1 MSAAATPEKSATT
14 SSATANQAAPPP
26 AAVTTDADT
35 RTAGGVAA
43 LGLVQQARLSRLNRD
58 AAAAVATY
66 GQGSSQ
72 AAAAQAAVAAALTA
86 GSRLAIQHQQ
96 FTTPPP
102 KVAAA
107 GWALHGRVYDSNLNP
122 LASYT
127 VFLVDSQNNYLS
139 DYGFSYTDATGYFLI
154 SYDGV
159 KKADVTQSA
168 QAQPAGTA
176 QTTTIAP
183 AGQQTATAPSSG
195 AAAATPQS
203 ATTAQA
209 PAAAPVGQAGTEPGS
224 TTAGAAPQRA
234 TTNSAAGAALSSA
247 YLQVADDKAN
257 PKFLSKTA
265 FTPSTGQAIYQVIT
279 IGADTAPLGDPPPA
293 VRAEA
298 LPPPRKR
305 DS

>member
-1 MSAAATPEKSATT
+1 MSAAPTPEKAATA

-26 AAVTTDADT
+26 ASVTIDADT
-35 RTAGGVAA
+35 RSAGSVAT

-72 AAAAQAAVAAALTA
+72 AAAAQAAVAATQTA
-86 GSRLAIQHQQ
+86 SSRLTILHQQ
-96 FTTPPP
+96 LTTPPP

-107 GWALHGRVYDSNLNP
+107 GWALHGRIYDSNLNP

-139 DYGFSYTDATGYFLI
+139 DYGFSYTDSTGYFLI
-154 SYDGV
+154 NYDGA

-168 QAQPAGTA
+168 PAQPAGTA
-176 QTTTIAP
+176 QTTTTAL
-183 AGQQTATAPSSG
+183 AGQTTATAPSS
-195 AAAATPQS
+195 AATGANPQTS
-203 ATTAQA
+203 TTAQA
-209 PAAAPVGQAGTEPGS
+209 PAAA
-224 TTAGAAPQRA
+224 AAP
-234 TTNSAAGAALSSA
+234 LA
-247 YLQVADDKAN
+247 YLQIADDKAN

-265 FTPSTGQAIYQVIT
+265 FTPSTGQATYQVIT
-279 IGADTAPLGDPPPA
+279 ISADAAPLGDPPAA

-298 LPPPRKR
+298 LPPARKR
-305 DS
+305 GN